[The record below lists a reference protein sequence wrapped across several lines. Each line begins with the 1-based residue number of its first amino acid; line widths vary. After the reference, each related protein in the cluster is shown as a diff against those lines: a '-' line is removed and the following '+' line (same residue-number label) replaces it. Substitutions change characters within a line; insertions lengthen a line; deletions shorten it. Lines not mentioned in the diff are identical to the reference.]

1 MTDPELLAKRLAV
14 IESCVREL
22 RELARPEAI
31 ATDVREA
38 RFVEHTLQLALQA
51 TLDAASHIVSDE
63 RLGEPSANRELFD
76 RLEQAGW
83 IEPALAG
90 MLRDMA
96 GFRNIL
102 VHGYDTVDLAIV
114 REVVEHRLD
123 DLLEFA
129 ETVRQ
134 RLSHQ
139 STTFDGGRDE

>member
-63 RLGEPSANRELFD
+63 RLGEPRTNRELFD

-90 MLRDMA
+90 ALRDMA

-114 REVVEHRLD
+114 RDVMEHRLD

-129 ETVRQ
+129 DSVRR
-134 RLSHQ
+134 RLHTSAH
-139 STTFDGGRDE
+139 DVGGGRT